1 MRTKDNKLNHTDR
14 LKIEREKKRRE
25 LQVKEQAKLLEIET
39 KI

>member
-14 LKIEREKKRRE
+14 MKLERDKKKKDLLMR
-25 LQVKEQAKLLEIET
+25 EQAKLLEIEA

>member
-14 LKIEREKKRRE
+14 MKLEREKKKKE
-25 LQVKEQAKLLEIET
+25 LLLKEQVKLLEIES